1 MRNQFLTTVEK
12 ALETN
17 LEGYQKARKEF
28 AYEYA
33 MTRNVK
39 WKDATASAISASMV
53 ALQIYSV
60 NHDELVRWAKR
71 CERAFQ
77 ENFHN
82 SILEDSPTVAV
93 IKCLD

>member
-1 MRNQFLTTVEK
+1 MKNQFLTTVEK

-17 LEGYQKARKEF
+17 LEGYQKARKAF
-28 AYEYA
+28 SHEYA
-33 MTRNVK
+33 ITRNVK
-39 WKDATASAISASMV
+39 WKDATASAVSASIV
-53 ALQIYSV
+53 ALAIHDV
-60 NHDELVRWAKR
+60 DRDELVRWAKR
-71 CERAFQ
+71 CERAYL